1 MPVGLQTFYSNGDL
15 ALDITDRTG
24 RFNGV
29 LTVAAN
35 ASSSLTVTKASNEFV
50 FAFLLTS
57 GATTYGSCFVNQTTG
72 VVTYG
77 LDGPDGGLLYYG
89 VF

>member
-1 MPVGLQTFYSNGDL
+1 MPAGLQTFYADGSL

-35 ASSSLTVTKASNEFV
+35 TTSALTVTKASNEFV

-57 GATTYGSCFVNQTTG
+57 GATTYGSCFVDQTTG

>member
-1 MPVGLQTFYSNGDL
+1 MPAGLQTFYSNGDV

-24 RFNGV
+24 RFNGI
-29 LTVAAN
+29 LTVPAN
-35 ASSSLTVTKASNEFV
+35 TTSSFTVSKATNEFV
-50 FAFLLTS
+50 FAFMLTS

-77 LDGPDGGLLYYG
+77 IDGPAGALLYYG

>member
-1 MPVGLQTFYSNGDL
+1 MPAGLQTFYSNGDI
-15 ALDITDRTG
+15 ALDITDKTG
-24 RFNGV
+24 RFRGII
-29 LTVAAN
+29 TIAAN
-35 ASSSLTVTKASNEFV
+35 ASSSLTVSKESNEFV

-57 GATTYGSCFVNQTTG
+57 GATTYGSCFVNQSTG

>member
-1 MPVGLQTFYSNGDL
+1 MPAGLQTFYSNGDL

-24 RFNGV
+24 RFKGI
-29 LTVAAN
+29 LTVSAN
-35 ASSSLTVTKASNEFV
+35 TSSSLTVSKESNEFA

-57 GATTYGSCFVNQTTG
+57 GTTTYGSCFVNQTTG

>member
-1 MPVGLQTFYSNGDL
+1 MPAGLQTFYSNGAI

-24 RFNGV
+24 RFKGI

-35 ASSSLTVTKASNEFV
+35 ASSTLTIAKEANEFA

-57 GATTYGSCFVNQTTG
+57 GATTYGSCYVNQSTG
-72 VVTYG
+72 VATYG
-77 LDGPDGGLLYYG
+77 LTGPDGGFLYYG

>member
-1 MPVGLQTFYSNGDL
+1 MPAGLQTFYSNGDL

-35 ASSSLTVTKASNEFV
+35 ASSSLTVSKASNEFV

-57 GATTYGSCFVNQTTG
+57 GATTYGSCFVNQATG

>member
-1 MPVGLQTFYSNGDL
+1 MPAGLQTFYSNGDI
-15 ALDITDRTG
+15 ALDITDKTG
-24 RFNGV
+24 RFRGII
-29 LTVAAN
+29 TVAAN
-35 ASSSLTVTKASNEFV
+35 ASSSLTVSKESNEFV

-57 GATTYGSCFVNQTTG
+57 GATTYGSCFVNQSTG